1 MDVCGRPLFYLA
13 LAGYNGCTMLL
24 VSHCGLEI
32 TWRLS
37 HFSTQHSSQESSL
50 PKLQLW
56 KSGLRAVFRGHISL
70 YAGALFVLPVLSVS
84 MLGQWDWVWGSVL
97 HAWLQ
102 TFKSIPSHQLVSYP
116 CSLTDKI
123 QRKQMQKPLCVY
135 CLSHYKGRAV
145 RLKFHETLLVLRPCS
160 LLENFLPY
168 GRKPWSLIM

>member
-1 MDVCGRPLFYLA
+1 
-13 LAGYNGCTMLL
+13 MLL

-32 TWRLS
+32 TWSLS
-37 HFSTQHSSQESSL
+37 HFSAQHPSQESSL

-56 KSGLRAVFRGHISL
+56 KSGLRAVFRGHSSL

-84 MLGQWDWVWGSVL
+84 ILGQRDRMWGSVL

-102 TFKSIPSHQLVSYP
+102 TLESIPSHQLVFYP

-123 QRKQMQKPLCVY
+123 QRKQMQKLLCVY
-135 CLSHYKGRAV
+135 YLSYYKGRAV
-145 RLKFHETLLVLRPCS
+145 QLKFHENLSVLRLCS

-168 GRKPWSLIM
+168 GRKLWSLIM